1 MKLVDIAWNDLRR
14 RRGKALLLVL
24 GLAVGITTVV
34 ALQAIT
40 HTLRA
45 DVEVK
50 LDEYGANI
58 LIVPRSNT
66 LSLSYGGLTVSAA
79 AYDVGELTE
88 RDVGLLWT
96 IPFSRNLSIVA
107 PKLLSAVEIADQTV
121 LVAGVDF
128 ASELELKKWWRL
140 EGRAPEADDEAVVG
154 ARVASLLGLDMG
166 SLVQVGNGTFRI
178 VAVLAEN
185 GTQDD
190 DILFIDLDAARRV
203 LGRPGSVS
211 LIEVA
216 ALCSA
221 CPVEEI
227 VKQIEAVLPQ
237 ARVSA
242 LRQAV
247 TLRMETVEQLSRFSL
262 LLSGVVLFIGGLVV
276 LTTMMGAVSER
287 RQEIGLFR
295 AIGFRGAHI
304 VRIILTEAALLSVVG
319 GLLGWLVGMAA
330 AVLLA
335 PGIARADIAVSWD
348 PWLAVGAVG
357 LALIVG
363 LLASLY
369 PAVRAARL
377 DPTTALRSL

>member
-1 MKLVDIAWNDLRR
+1 
-14 RRGKALLLVL
+14 
-24 GLAVGITTVV
+24 
-34 ALQAIT
+34 
-40 HTLRA
+40 
-45 DVEVK
+45 
-50 LDEYGANI
+50 
-58 LIVPRSNT
+58 
-66 LSLSYGGLTVSAA
+66 
-79 AYDVGELTE
+79 
-88 RDVGLLWT
+88 
-96 IPFSRNLSIVA
+96 
-107 PKLLSAVEIADQTV
+107 
-121 LVAGVDF
+121 
-128 ASELELKKWWRL
+128 
-140 EGRAPEADDEAVVG
+140 
-154 ARVASLLGLDMG
+154 
-166 SLVQVGNGTFRI
+166 
-178 VAVLAEN
+178 
-185 GTQDD
+185 
-190 DILFIDLDAARRV
+190 
-203 LGRPGSVS
+203 
-211 LIEVA
+211 
-216 ALCSA
+216 
-221 CPVEEI
+221 
-227 VKQIEAVLPQ
+227 
-237 ARVSA
+237 
-242 LRQAV
+242 V